1 MFYVYIVKSTNYN
14 EIYVGST
21 NDLRRRFIEHNNGDE
36 LSTRRYRPWRL
47 VYYEAFSSEK
57 DAREREMKLKH
68 HGNAI
73 RELKKRIGSSLGLS
87 GTIKDGVGLPSTVKN
102 GAGFTFIEMIVAISI
117 MGIVALIGT
126 GFLLTSLSS
135 SGKAEINKEVRQNG
149 NFALSVMEGL
159 IVSSKNVECRDEAG
173 DPSNKQIW
181 VTDIRGNIAKF
192 ICDDLTNYKIASSSS
207 INNVWVSVDLTAT
220 NVAVSGCNFTCT
232 TAAGSPTNVGIVF
245 TVSQKT
251 TGLLTPRPN
260 EKSSVSFQTQV
271 STRNY

>member
-149 NFALSVMEGL
+149 NFALSIMEGL
-159 IVSSKNVECRDEAG
+159 IISAENISCPTADEI
-173 DPSNKQIW
+173 DVI
-181 VTDIRGNIAKF
+181 DINGQLTKF
-192 ICDDLTNYKIASSSS
+192 ICYDSAPDYKISSVSS
-207 INNVWVSVDLTAT
+207 TFSPPTTTTYILTAD
-220 NVAVSGCNFTCT
+220 NVAVTDCNFTCT
-232 TAAGSPTNVGIVF
+232 TIVGNPTTVGIGF